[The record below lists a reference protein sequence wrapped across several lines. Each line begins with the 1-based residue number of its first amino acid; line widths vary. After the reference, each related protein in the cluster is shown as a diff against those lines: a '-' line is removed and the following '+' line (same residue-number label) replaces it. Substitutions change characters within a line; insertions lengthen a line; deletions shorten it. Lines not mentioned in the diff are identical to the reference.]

1 MKGIICKRCGGDR
14 WSVAYVRKTSGA
26 IERRR
31 ECVECSLRITT
42 TEKEQLFSDA
52 IYTGIDEP
60 KKDASNNSADC

>member
-1 MKGIICKRCGGDR
+1 MKGIVCKRCGCDR
-14 WSVAYVRKTSGA
+14 WSVAYVRKTIGA

-42 TEKEQLFSDA
+42 TEKEQLFSDS

-60 KKDASNNSADC
+60 KKAAGNNSADC